1 MTVHEVSALTGVSV
15 RALHHYDAI
24 GLLKPPRVTE
34 AGYRL
39 YDGAALSR
47 LQSILLFRELGFPLK
62 EIARI
67 LDAPGYDRSAAL
79 KDQLALLK
87 LRRERLDGLID
98 LTDSLLAK
106 GDNMDFTAFD
116 GSKEKQYAEEAKKRW
131 GGTAAYGE
139 FEKKKPGAAAAEGLT
154 ELFAEFGKLKKLPAD
169 GPEARGCAAKLKAYI
184 SENYYTCTDEI
195 LFGLGQMYVS
205 DPRFKENIDAAGG
218 EGTAE
223 FVSKAIA
230 HFCGK

>member
-106 GDNMDFTAFD
+106 GDIMDFTAFD

-139 FEKKKPGAAAAEGLT
+139 FEKKKPGTAAAEGLT

-169 GPEARGCAAKLKAYI
+169 GPEARGCAAKLKSYI

>member
-1 MTVHEVSALTGVSV
+1 
-15 RALHHYDAI
+15 
-24 GLLKPPRVTE
+24 
-34 AGYRL
+34 
-39 YDGAALSR
+39 
-47 LQSILLFRELGFPLK
+47 
-62 EIARI
+62 
-67 LDAPGYDRSAAL
+67 
-79 KDQLALLK
+79 
-87 LRRERLDGLID
+87 
-98 LTDSLLAK
+98 
-106 GDNMDFTAFD
+106 MDFTAFD

>member
-1 MTVHEVSALTGVSV
+1 MPLRRIAATIDSPGFDR
-15 RALHHYDAI
+15 RAA
-24 GLLKPPRVTE
+24 
-34 AGYRL
+34 L
-39 YDGAALSR
+39 YDQLELLR
-47 LQSILLFRELGFPLK
+47 LRK
-62 EIARI
+62 
-67 LDAPGYDRSAAL
+67 
-79 KDQLALLK
+79 
-87 LRRERLDGLID
+87 ERLEGLIAF
-98 LTDSLLAK
+98 TESMIK
-106 GDNMDFTAFD
+106 GGTGMDFTAFD

-131 GGTAAYGE
+131 GGTDAYGE

-154 ELFAEFGKLKKLPAD
+154 ELFTEFGKLKKLPAD